1 MINDT
6 INDLEMMGIQV
17 QSFILQVSGNDY
29 PVCQPKC
36 GNVFACHTL
45 CKNKTNTTHSH
56 DEERKRELE
65 RKEKG
70 SRLSLED
77 KCYELTRQNFNLC
90 DWIFPPEMHQG
101 SCI

>member
-1 MINDT
+1 MTTIPSMINDT

-17 QSFILQVSGNDY
+17 QSFILQVSDNDY

-45 CKNKTNTTHSH
+45 CENKTNTTHSH

-65 RKEKG
+65 TERKKVAG
-70 SRLSLED
+70 CRWRISATS
-77 KCYELTRQNFNLC
+77 
-90 DWIFPPEMHQG
+90 
-101 SCI
+101 